1 VELRNVDYFLTVVSE
16 GSIRAAARRL
26 GLTQPAL
33 TKAVQRLEDEAGV
46 ALFDRQARGVTL
58 TNYGE
63 VFLRHARAL
72 KASMVE
78 ASSEI
83 DALKRGAAGLVRIG
97 AGPSWLVR
105 TIPEAIRRF
114 QKERPRAQV
123 QISGGL
129 DDALKAALRAGE
141 LDLVLAALP
150 DRRTESDLDREPL
163 AVDDY
168 RVIADIGHPL
178 HREARPGL
186 ADFLAFPW
194 ILPRS
199 QTFMVSRLDALF
211 RANGL
216 PTPQPAIETDV
227 VTTKLELM
235 RGTEFLS
242 FHAIGHLRELGVEHI
257 QPLPVGEPG
266 WTREAGL
273 IWRRDIDR
281 PPLVEALAGIIR
293 ELSKER
299 AGTKEEAPA
308 AAEAE
313 P

>member
-1 VELRNVDYFLTVVSE
+1 MELRNVDYFLTVANE
-16 GSIRAAARRL
+16 GSIRAAARKL

-33 TKAVQRLEDEAGV
+33 TKAVRRLEDEAGV
-46 ALFDRQARGVTL
+46 ALFARQARGVTL
-58 TNYGE
+58 TTYGE

-83 DALKRGAAGLVRIG
+83 EALRRGAAGLVRIG
-97 AGPSWLVR
+97 AGPSWLAR
-105 TIPEAIRRF
+105 TVPAAIRRF

-129 DDALKAALRAGE
+129 DDALKASLRAGE

-150 DRRTESDLDREPL
+150 DRRTDGDLGREPL
-163 AVDDY
+163 SVDDY
-168 RVIADIGHPL
+168 RVIADVGHPL
-178 HREARPGL
+178 HRKPTPGL
-186 ADFLAFPW
+186 AELLAYPW

-211 RANGL
+211 RSKGL
-216 PTPQPAIETDV
+216 PTPEPAIETDV

-235 RGTEFLS
+235 RGSDFLS
-242 FHAIGHLRELGVEHI
+242 FHAIANLSELGAEHI
-257 QPLPVGEPG
+257 RPLPVAEPG

-281 PPLVEALAGIIR
+281 PPLVEALAAIIR
-293 ELSKER
+293 ELCRER
-299 AGTKEEAPA
+299 AGH
-308 AAEAE
+308 
-313 P
+313 